1 MYIYFDRNGTIKE
14 VINDESIRKGS
25 SDYNKIYC
33 YLEGNPDIDD
43 IWYLQKNPDGTLTNE
58 VSFVDNIVTKSI
70 PYDSKRDMKYFQD
83 FEEYKFY
90 VFTLS
95 SSYLSQNGLVVATIR
110 VAENNT
116 LWALGELTFNVQA
129 NIVNSD
135 NDITQSQYD
144 YLLLTISS
152 YYSKTEIDNKLN
164 LKADKSDTY
173 TKAQTDSKLDLKTN
187 ISSYIVVNW
196 VDGAYIGRAEN
207 EDEHRVVSSS
217 AWMYA
222 IVDLPQAIK
231 GKSIQSLFACMPPI
245 KNTAGVDATSYFED
259 ADGNIILK
267 IGNYGTSESTISI
280 PLNATK
286 LYLSNRKVS
295 SGSLTGVANPYIYL
309 NTYIGNANSIVKEL
323 KNYNLSVGSIA
334 DNVNKAGKNTSSTTR
349 ARTDYLILD
358 NNFDSILIDAG
369 DMRLRNIYEY
379 DTTET
384 SLLSATQNSDGSLNR
399 TNYDVLIWDRTDI
412 DKYLLLP
419 KPNKYYRLVFACVD
433 DTTDVTQNDMNSVH
447 LYGYTKGDILHKMIV
462 GEDIEVNTT
471 FTRGTI
477 QDGNGMGNEVASTTR
492 VRTSFIE
499 TANENIIEINQNSDF
514 VIHNILC
521 FALSNVSTIP
531 MVAEKIDIPSN
542 SKFFK
547 FSTQYPYYR
556 VIFRKLDNSDI
567 LASDVENAV
576 TLYKRNVIETSEF
589 RVVRVASSTAT
600 NKEKVVADY
609 VCDGVNDE
617 LEIQLAINEVSTVG
631 GTVKL
636 SSGVFNIDAFQNSD
650 TGGYSALVVPAN
662 HSYVR
667 IEGIG
672 IPQYWYNTT
681 GTKLLLSSD
690 AYNNV
695 PSNTSEYQYTI
706 IRGAY
711 VSQTIQSHLNLELKD
726 FAIQLPNNQKPITCV
741 DTFYS
746 NRIRMKRVNLWA
758 FTDNTIS
765 IENPP
770 SKAVQYCNGVRT
782 VGGSNQS
789 SITDYENVRV
799 EGFYEGFKIGGEHIV
814 MINAVAQYCVYG
826 YTFGNF
832 TWTNGYEHP
841 DTLIN
846 CCDERNV
853 NLPLFAGNVNATAID
868 FINFNIERIASAT
881 PDGVLGDLAKETYKG
896 AFRGRIEY
904 TMMTSWGGGSSV
916 DTPFWTTDG
925 SGVGFETI
933 NQAHLLQG
941 TTALRLTYAPNYYQR
956 YYDTDLQ
963 ALMIYDGTK
972 WNYPFDIPTVNDPT
986 ITFTQGGV
994 TKGSISLNQATD
1006 QTIELDAGGSGG
1018 GSTVIAN
1025 PTLSGDEAPLD
1036 GLEVDGTKYKV
1047 GGSGSSGSG
1056 GSEVHLYEHHIY
1068 TKSQATSYVLFVIY
1082 SNDNI
1087 PFTPDKIKQW
1097 LVDNNFTASYR
1108 YYPAS
1113 GYFITGEVI
1122 IGIGVSGQFFE
1133 TKTINV
1139 NESNV
1144 LSTDIKNTTS
1154 FYALSDDIIQIF

>member
-1 MYIYFDRNGTIKE
+1 MYIYFDKNGTIKE
-14 VINDESIRKGS
+14 VINDESIRRGS
-25 SDYNKIYC
+25 NDYNKIYC

-116 LWALGELTFNVQA
+116 LWALGELTFNVQT
-129 NIVNSD
+129 NIVKSD

-164 LKADKSDTY
+164 LKA
-173 TKAQTDSKLDLKTN
+173 N

-207 EDEHRVVSSS
+207 ENEHRVVSSS
-217 AWMYA
+217 DWMYV

-231 GKSIQSLFACMPPI
+231 GKTIKSLFACMPPI

-323 KNYNLSVGSIA
+323 KNYNLSVGAIA
-334 DNVNKAGKNTSSTTR
+334 DNVNIAGKNTSSTNR

-369 DMRLRNIYEY
+369 DMRLRNIFEY

-399 TNYDVLIWDRTDI
+399 TNYDMLIWDRTDI

-433 DTTDVTQNDMNSVH
+433 DTADVTKNDMNSVH

-471 FTRGTI
+471 FTRGTL

-499 TANENIIEINQNSDF
+499 TANENIVEINTNSDF

-521 FALSNVSTIP
+521 FALSKVSTIP
-531 MVAEKIDIPSN
+531 MVGEKINVPSN
-542 SKFFK
+542 SKFIK

-556 VIFRKLDNSDI
+556 VVFRKADNSDI
-567 LASDVENAV
+567 LASDVDNAV

-600 NKEKVVADY
+600 NKEKTAADY

-617 LEIQLAINEVSTVG
+617 LEIQLAINEVATVG

-636 SSGVFNIDAFQNSD
+636 SSGVFNIDAFPNSD
-650 TGGYSALVVPAN
+650 EGGYSALVVPAN
-662 HSYVR
+662 YSYVR

-681 GTKLLLSSD
+681 GTKLLLSSN

-695 PSNTSEYQYTI
+695 PSNAPEYQYTI
-706 IRGAY
+706 IRGTY

-726 FAIQLPNNQKPITCV
+726 FSIQLPNNQKPITCV

-853 NLPLFAGNVNATAID
+853 NLPLFAGNVNATAVD
-868 FINFNIERIASAT
+868 FINFNIERVASAT

-941 TTALRLTYAPNYYQR
+941 TTALRLTYAPNYHQR
-956 YYDTDLQ
+956 YYDTDLK

-972 WNYPFDIPTVNDPT
+972 WNYPFDIPTVNNPT

-994 TKGSISLNQATD
+994 TKGSFSLNQSSD
-1006 QTIELDAGGSGG
+1006 QTIALDAGGSGG
-1018 GSTVIAN
+1018 GSSVVAN
-1025 PTLSGDEAPLD
+1025 PTLSGDEATLN

-1047 GGSGSSGSG
+1047 GGGSGSDGK
-1056 GSEVHLYEHHIY
+1056 LYQHVCHI
-1068 TKSQATSYVLFVIY
+1068 TNEAGINVFCLELVTRDNNPLTI
-1082 SNDNI
+1082 SNLVTILMNRYPLGAKDGFNVVTTTDNI
-1087 PFTPDKIKQW
+1087 YVSRAFIFS
-1097 LVDNNFTASYR
+1097 DNTIRVRYSLLSNISSVLNFD
-1108 YYPAS
+1108 
-1113 GYFITGEVI
+1113 V
-1122 IGIGVSGQFFE
+1122 
-1133 TKTINV
+1133 TI
-1139 NESNV
+1139 
-1144 LSTDIKNTTS
+1144 LKN
-1154 FYALSDDIIQIF
+1154 DIISEI